1 MRPLAASLAILAT
14 ACFAAHAHAAEY
26 SKAFTV
32 SGRPTVHVNTN
43 DGSVRV
49 RTADTNQV
57 QFRVEYKGLTLDKN
71 LHIDATQQGDQV
83 QLTLHIQWEPI
94 SLGFRK
100 LRIEVLMPKDGDLA
114 VDTSDGS
121 IDVAD
126 LKGNVDLRSGDGSL
140 TAISVK
146 GLMKLKTSDGSITG
160 ESIDG
165 SLDAA
170 SGDGSIHLDGR
181 FDELKVK
188 AGDGSV
194 TATVQSG
201 SKIDSGW
208 SIVSGDGSVE
218 VTLPKDLKADI
229 DASSGDGHVTSDI
242 SLVVQG
248 NFSKSK
254 VRGKLNGGGAPLSIH
269 TGDGSIRL
277 REG

>member
-1 MRPLAASLAILAT
+1 MRPAPTFIAILAT
-14 ACFAAHAHAAEY
+14 ACIAAHAHAAEFNK
-26 SKAFTV
+26 SFTLT
-32 SGRPTVHVNTN
+32 GRPTVHVNTN

-49 RTADTNQV
+49 RTSDTNQV
-57 QFRVEYKGLTLDKN
+57 EFRVEYKGLTLDKN
-71 LHIDATQQGDQV
+71 LRIDVSQQGDQL
-83 QLTLHIQWEPI
+83 QLTAHIQWEPI

-100 LRIEVLMPKDGDLA
+100 FRIEVLMPKDGDLL

-121 IDVAD
+121 IDVAN
-126 LKGNVDLRSGDGSL
+126 LAGHVDLHSGDGSL
-140 TAISVK
+140 TANAVK
-146 GLMKLKTSDGSITG
+146 GVMKLKTSDGSITG
-160 ESIDG
+160 EDIDG

-170 SGDGSIHLDGR
+170 SGDGSIHLNGR
-181 FDELKVK
+181 FDELKLK
-188 AGDGSV
+188 TGDGSV

-229 DASSGDGHVTSDI
+229 DASSGDGHVSSDI
-242 SLVVQG
+242 PLVVQG

-254 VRGKLNGGGAPLSIH
+254 VHGKLNGGGSTLSIH